1 MNPKVSIIIPI
12 YNVEI
17 HLDKCISSIINQTY
31 QNIEIIL
38 INDGST
44 DGSENI
50 CLKYAS
56 FDQRIK
62 YFYKQNGGLSS
73 ARNFGLNKFSGD
85 YVLFVD
91 SDDSIA
97 LNTIKLLIE
106 LVNKHQLKVLE
117 FKSSRVE
124 ENKSKETNELKIQNY
139 NEAAKRIIQNG
150 TFFAWNKLYHSSIIE
165 EVFFIENQIYEDILF
180 TFNTFYRANKI
191 GFLDSVF
198 YYYNEDNV
206 DSLSRSKYSLKQ
218 LDQLK
223 SYEQTIDFVKNN
235 DFDKEVIQG
244 LNNRLAFFYM
254 NNFLNLTE
262 FEKYDKNY
270 DKRKEIKNKLQILNH
285 SNSNLN
291 IKILKLLPLRLV
303 VSYFKIRSFLK

>member
-1 MNPKVSIIIPI
+1 M
-12 YNVEI
+12 
-17 HLDKCISSIINQTY
+17 
-31 QNIEIIL
+31 
-38 INDGST
+38 
-44 DGSENI
+44 
-50 CLKYAS
+50 
-56 FDQRIK
+56 
-62 YFYKQNGGLSS
+62 
-73 ARNFGLNKFSGD
+73 
-85 YVLFVD
+85 
-91 SDDSIA
+91 
-97 LNTIKLLIE
+97 
-106 LVNKHQLKVLE
+106 
-117 FKSSRVE
+117 
-124 ENKSKETNELKIQNY
+124 
-139 NEAAKRIIQNG
+139 
-150 TFFAWNKLYHSSIIE
+150 
-165 EVFFIENQIYEDILF
+165 F
-180 TFNTFYRANKI
+180 TFNTFFRANEI